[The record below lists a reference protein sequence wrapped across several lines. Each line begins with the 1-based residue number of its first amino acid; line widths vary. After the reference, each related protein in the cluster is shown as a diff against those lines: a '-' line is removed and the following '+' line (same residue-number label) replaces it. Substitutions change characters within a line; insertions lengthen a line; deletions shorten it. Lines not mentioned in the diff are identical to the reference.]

1 VMVAATVAGL
11 LGTALWWMT
20 PYRWWQSTLM
30 SLIVAGSG
38 FLGSVVL
45 SSVKKSLGARDWDTG
60 IVGVRAVL
68 DRLDAIAFAAPVFF
82 HLTAW
87 LYSR

>member
-1 VMVAATVAGL
+1 MVAAAVSGL

-20 PYRWWQSTLM
+20 PFRWWQSTLM
-30 SLIVAGSG
+30 SLIVALAG

-45 SSVKKSLGARDWDTG
+45 ASVKKSLGARDWDTG

-68 DRLDAIAFAAPVFF
+68 DRLDALAFAAPVFF
-82 HLTAW
+82 HLTAF

>member
-1 VMVAATVAGL
+1 
-11 LGTALWWMT
+11 
-20 PYRWWQSTLM
+20 
-30 SLIVAGSG
+30 
-38 FLGSVVL
+38 VVL

-68 DRLDAIAFAAPVFF
+68 DRLDALAFAAPVFF